1 MTSFYGWGS
10 TASRL
15 WSIEGGGLLCTT
27 KFPKIHGTHFIN
39 LGRMKTELTLE
50 LPNGFEH
57 GTLGLGNQHPTPSF
71 PKYCIEKKRTV
82 QYVLQ

>member
-1 MTSFYGWGS
+1 MTPFYGWGS

-27 KFPKIHGTHFIN
+27 KFPKIHGTNFID
-39 LGRMKTELTLE
+39 LGRMKAELTLE

-57 GTLGLGNQHPTPSF
+57 GTLGLGNHHPTPSF